1 MAAETSSGNKIIA
14 LALSANDG
22 TLIALTD
29 TFQLMTF
36 NMKEVLSNVAA
47 TGKSGVSHAP
57 VNISLTKNEFSVFSY
72 PFHCGSITGVD
83 VCQRKPLVVTC
94 GADRSVRVWNY
105 LTMELELSKEFEENV
120 ESVALHPTG
129 EYLIGLI
136 NLTFLNSSGEVQNH
150 IVKHTLTYPRG
161 ARLPRKLEVHGS
173 SPATRL
179 SGKNFPSGS
188 SLCVSFPVTC

>member
-129 EYLIGLI
+129 P
-136 NLTFLNSSGEVQNH
+136 NSRKK
-150 IVKHTLTYPRG
+150 VK
-161 ARLPRKLEVHGS
+161 
-173 SPATRL
+173 
-179 SGKNFPSGS
+179 
-188 SLCVSFPVTC
+188 

>member
-1 MAAETSSGNKIIA
+1 MAAETSSGNKIIS

-29 TFQLMTF
+29 TFQLMMF
-36 NMKEVLSNVAA
+36 NMKEVLANVAA
-47 TGKSGVSHAP
+47 AGGKAGLTNAP
-57 VNISLTKNEFSVFSY
+57 VNVSSVKNEFSVFSY

-105 LTMELELSKEFEENV
+105 LTMELELSKEFEETV

-129 EYLIGLI
+129 KIILR
-136 NLTFLNSSGEVQNH
+136 S
-150 IVKHTLTYPRG
+150 
-161 ARLPRKLEVHGS
+161 KLDGV
-173 SPATRL
+173 
-179 SGKNFPSGS
+179 N
-188 SLCVSFPVTC
+188 

>member
-1 MAAETSSGNKIIA
+1 MAAETSSGNKVIS
-14 LALSANDG
+14 LALSGTDS

-47 TGKSGVSHAP
+47 AAGGKVDVTAGNVGS
-57 VNISLTKNEFSVFSY
+57 TKNEFSVFSY
-72 PFHCGSITGVD
+72 PFHSGSVTGVD

-105 LTMELELSKEFEENV
+105 LTMELELSKEFEETV

-129 EYLIGLI
+129 NI
-136 NLTFLNSSGEVQNH
+136 
-150 IVKHTLTYPRG
+150 
-161 ARLPRKLEVHGS
+161 
-173 SPATRL
+173 TRMFF
-179 SGKNFPSGS
+179 SY
-188 SLCVSFPVTC
+188 